1 MSALA
6 KLAEMKAKATGLDAV
21 RADYKAFRAMRL
33 AEGWSDRDIT
43 EFDEMIRIDFADGAG
58 VQRPFETSKAMRIEL
73 WGAYFAEQ
81 IITPATGINERIRAS
96 IAEERKAA

>member
-21 RADYKAFRAMRL
+21 RADYKAFRAIL
-33 AEGWSDRDIT
+33 AECWSDRDIT
-43 EFDEMIRIDFADGAG
+43 EFDDMIRIDFADVDG

-96 IAEERKAA
+96 IAEEMKAA